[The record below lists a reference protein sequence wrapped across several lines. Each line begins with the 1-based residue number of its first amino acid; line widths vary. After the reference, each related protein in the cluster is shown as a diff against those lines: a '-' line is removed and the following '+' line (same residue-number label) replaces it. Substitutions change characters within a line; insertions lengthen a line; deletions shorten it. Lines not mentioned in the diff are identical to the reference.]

1 METRSRKHDLSTLN
15 RYYKTSKSLINDL
28 IRFSR
33 ENEAVFRGISSTEQL
48 KPVINRVRSHSNKWR
63 STNLKKYEFE
73 LLNDFKRNA
82 SSMLNGYLD
91 TLDIVAYAQHFG
103 LATRLIDWTRD
114 PLAALYF
121 AICRTKPE
129 DGNYRIYY
137 THLDYHTLIS
147 KSYSGQT
154 HYDLANGYD
163 FIVDYIGFINSIE
176 NANNNSGSNRSLKD
190 AINDRIM
197 IFGDKVTTTDIY
209 RDNSLVF
216 FESNAS
222 NPRLI
227 AQKGLFSIP
236 VSIEGNRAKEEIE
249 RNCNYVSLDFTEDER
264 IQTLEFL
271 ENMNYSALRLF
282 PDIQNIA
289 VSITDKHVINHD
301 RNSKSIK

>member
-1 METRSRKHDLSTLN
+1 
-15 RYYKTSKSLINDL
+15 
-28 IRFSR
+28 
-33 ENEAVFRGISSTEQL
+33 
-48 KPVINRVRSHSNKWR
+48 
-63 STNLKKYEFE
+63 
-73 LLNDFKRNA
+73 
-82 SSMLNGYLD
+82 
-91 TLDIVAYAQHFG
+91 
-103 LATRLIDWTRD
+103 
-114 PLAALYF
+114 
-121 AICRTKPE
+121 
-129 DGNYRIYY
+129 
-137 THLDYHTLIS
+137 
-147 KSYSGQT
+147 
-154 HYDLANGYD
+154 
-163 FIVDYIGFINSIE
+163 
-176 NANNNSGSNRSLKD
+176 
-190 AINDRIM
+190 M